1 MDALRDRDRERERDR
16 WDDRRGEG
24 GRDDRRGAG
33 AGEREYMKGRNGIG
47 EFFGLAF
54 GFWVCVSLGILISG
68 LRYLLHSHET
78 SYIFISF
85 PVLSISPVSITR

>member
-54 GFWVCVSLGILISG
+54 GF
-68 LRYLLHSHET
+68 
-78 SYIFISF
+78 
-85 PVLSISPVSITR
+85 